1 MTRDAEVKQLLVVD
15 DDPGMCRAVAR
26 VLGPLYSVTTALSLA
41 EAREK
46 LAEQQFQV
54 ALVDVQLTDGE
65 GYTLCHE
72 IHGSMPDT
80 DVILMTGSMTHPDEK
95 LFRSLEEGA
104 FYFLFKPFERRVLR
118 ALVDRCLSLQTER
131 RAKEAYAAALADD
144 LQNARHFQAS
154 LLPRRPITESGWHI
168 VGRCRP
174 CDALG
179 GDFYVS
185 RKDSSGAIDF
195 AICDI
200 VGHGV
205 KAAMYAGMVRSTM
218 DAARRRNPDPANVL
232 QEVAT
237 GLGFFEP
244 STIVTMV
251 YGRLGRDG
259 AVRYFN
265 AGHPPLLWQRA
276 DGSIDQLPATG
287 ILLSSALAGH
297 PRQVEEIMMRPGDR
311 LVTYTDGILEAQDPA
326 GTELGLDRLLATMAE
341 GRSDTLDKLL
351 DRALTL
357 VNQHCGGRPLDDDV
371 TLLVLDRLTNDD

>member
-1 MTRDAEVKQLLVVD
+1 MTRDAEEKQLLVVD

-46 LAEQQFQV
+46 LAAQQFQV
-54 ALVDVQLTDGE
+54 ALVDVQLTDGD
-65 GYTLCHE
+65 GYSLCHE
-72 IHGSMPDT
+72 IHDSVPDT
-80 DVILMTGSMTHPDEK
+80 DVILMTGSLTHPDEK

-131 RAKEAYAAALADD
+131 QAKESYAAALADD
-144 LQNARHFQAS
+144 LQSARHFQAS
-154 LLPRRPITESGWHI
+154 LLPRRPLTESGWHI
-168 VGRCRP
+168 VGHCRP

-185 RKDSSGAIDF
+185 RKDSNGTIDF

-205 KAAMYAGMVRSTM
+205 KAAMYAGMVRSTL
-218 DAARRRNPDPANVL
+218 DAARRRDPDPANVL
-232 QEVAT
+232 HEVAT

-251 YGRLGRDG
+251 YGRLGYDG
-259 AVRYFN
+259 VVRYFN
-265 AGHPPLLWQRA
+265 AGHPPLLWQHA
-276 DGSIDQLPATG
+276 EGSVDQLPATG
-287 ILLSSALAGH
+287 MLLSSALAYQT
-297 PRQVEEIMMRPGDR
+297 RQVEEIVLRPGDR
-311 LVTYTDGILEAQDPA
+311 LLTYTDGILEAQDPA
-326 GTELGLDRLLATMAE
+326 GNELGLDRVLAAVAE
-341 GRSDTLDKLL
+341 GRSDTPDELL
-351 DRALTL
+351 GRALTL
-357 VNQHCGGRPLDDDV
+357 VDLHRAGRPLDDDV
-371 TLLVLDRLTNDD
+371 TLLVLDRLTQSD